1 MYSEFFDLF
10 LRRYGGLPKG
20 IVVVFLIMAI
30 SVLEGLN
37 IGLLIPLLESLQS
50 TGEGESHWI
59 SNIVANSFDKV
70 GIPFQLW
77 TILLALGVL
86 IIVISALKY
95 LRIMVVAGMTRDF
108 TVWLRTGVM
117 RDLLHADI
125 SYFHT
130 QQLGKLTDTLSTQ
143 TQRAGNTLSLMGD
156 IIASCG
162 IIFAYLA
169 AAFFITPV
177 LAAVAFAM
185 LFMVSL
191 MVQHLVQRART
202 ISKNLVQNENNFQAA
217 GLENL
222 SGIQLVKSF
231 LLERPRSEAYADAA
245 RQVGDSLYELEKN
258 RSRVLV
264 LQELSLFGLIGGI
277 VLVGVSWLS
286 LDITLIVTLLFVLYR
301 LMPRITS
308 INAQRQSLALGL
320 ASIQNIKQTTEDPA
334 MSDIVSG
341 KNPFVK
347 IRRSIELE
355 EVNFSYNGGAQ
366 VLNNT
371 SFTIEV
377 GKTTAIVG
385 TSGAGKTTL
394 IDLMLR
400 FYDPL
405 QGRLLIDG
413 VDLKELDLQSW
424 RRSVGVVS
432 QDIFLFNDTIS
443 ANIGLGRPEATQ
455 EAVIVAAQQ
464 AYAHEFIQRLPEN
477 YQTRVG
483 DRGWNLSGGQS
494 QRIAIA
500 RAILNKPDILI
511 LDEATSS
518 LDSESEQLIQRY
530 MKEIRGTCTMVV
542 VAHRMS
548 TIQDADKIVVLQDGK
563 IVEEG
568 NYENLLA
575 NGGIFANYHHL
586 QSTGSPN

>member
-1 MYSEFFDLF
+1 M
-10 LRRYGGLPKG
+10 
-20 IVVVFLIMAI
+20 
-30 SVLEGLN
+30 
-37 IGLLIPLLESLQS
+37 
-50 TGEGESHWI
+50 
-59 SNIVANSFDKV
+59 
-70 GIPFQLW
+70 
-77 TILLALGVL
+77 
-86 IIVISALKY
+86 
-95 LRIMVVAGMTRDF
+95 
-108 TVWLRTGVM
+108 
-117 RDLLHADI
+117 
-125 SYFHT
+125 
-130 QQLGKLTDTLSTQ
+130 
-143 TQRAGNTLSLMGD
+143 
-156 IIASCG
+156 
-162 IIFAYLA
+162 
-169 AAFFITPV
+169 
-177 LAAVAFAM
+177 
-185 LFMVSL
+185 
-191 MVQHLVQRART
+191 
-202 ISKNLVQNENNFQAA
+202 
-217 GLENL
+217 
-222 SGIQLVKSF
+222 VKSF
-231 LLERPRSEAYADAA
+231 LLEQPRSEVYADAA
-245 RQVGDSLYELEKN
+245 GRVGDSVYEMEKN
-258 RSRVLV
+258 RSRILV
-264 LQELSLFGLIGGI
+264 LQDLSLFGLIGGI

-320 ASIQNIKQTTEDPA
+320 ASIQNIKQATENTTK
-334 MSDIVSG
+334 SDIVSG
-341 KNPFVK
+341 KTPFVK
-347 IRRSIELE
+347 ICRSIELE

-377 GKTTAIVG
+377 GKMTAIVG
-385 TSGAGKTTL
+385 ASGAGKTTL

-413 VDLKELDLQSW
+413 VDLKELDLNSW

-443 ANIGLGRPEATQ
+443 ANIGLGRPEATE
-455 EAVIVAAQQ
+455 EAVIVAARQ

-568 NYENLLA
+568 KYENLLA
-575 NGGIFANYHHL
+575 DGGVFANYHRL
-586 QSTGSPN
+586 QSTGSPH